1 MRRGIQFGVLLLLLS
16 CVPVLYSQAPVGVT
30 TSAETPGKSAPPSLG
45 SPRITFTFEFPEA
58 DPPHYVLKIDA
69 AGQAAYQS
77 VDRNTRQA
85 GDWESFT
92 VSAATRDRIFALARD
107 TGYFVGNF
115 DYRKSRIAFTGS
127 KTLTYES
134 GSIGHSTTVNWSEN
148 ANITALLAIFQGIS
162 STVEAGD
169 RLRYLRK
176 YDRLGLN
183 EYLANLEKQANLG
196 WLKEIHVIKDALEQV
211 VQDRN
216 AMEMAKRRA
225 QHLLD
230 LAEQGR

>member
-1 MRRGIQFGVLLLLLS
+1 MRRGSQSGLFILLLV
-16 CVPVLYSQAPVGVT
+16 CAPALHAQVSGDVT
-30 TSAETPGKSAPPSLG
+30 ASAETPGKSAPPILG
-45 SPRITFTFEFPEA
+45 SPSITFTFEFPEA
-58 DPPHYVLKIDA
+58 DPPHYVLKVDS

-77 VDRNTRQA
+77 VDRGTRQI

-115 DYRKSRIAFTGS
+115 DYRKSRIAFTGN

-134 GSIGHSTTVNWSEN
+134 GGVSHSTTVNWSEN
-148 ANITALLAIFQGIS
+148 ANITELLAIFQGIS

-183 EYLANLEKQANLG
+183 EYLANLEKQANMG

-211 VQDRN
+211 VRDRN
-216 AMEMAKRRA
+216 AMEVAKRRA
-225 QHLLD
+225 QRLLD